1 MPIMRR
7 VTRSV
12 GHSPLFMETGNG
24 RNISVRWRKEMC
36 AEWVLLIGSTLRP
49 QAGEGGGRVGSAES
63 ERIDTR
69 QLQKMLVREKA
80 SSAMH

>member
-1 MPIMRR
+1 
-7 VTRSV
+7 
-12 GHSPLFMETGNG
+12 
-24 RNISVRWRKEMC
+24 MC
-36 AEWVLLIGSTLRP
+36 AEWVLLIGSTLCP

-80 SSAMH
+80 GSAMH